1 LEYSPQV
8 RVPDGLLLRVPDG
21 LALVNRDGAWFTLMV
36 EESFFSVATA
46 VIVTM
51 PMLLPI
57 TMAR

>member
-8 RVPDGLLLRVPDG
+8 RVPDG